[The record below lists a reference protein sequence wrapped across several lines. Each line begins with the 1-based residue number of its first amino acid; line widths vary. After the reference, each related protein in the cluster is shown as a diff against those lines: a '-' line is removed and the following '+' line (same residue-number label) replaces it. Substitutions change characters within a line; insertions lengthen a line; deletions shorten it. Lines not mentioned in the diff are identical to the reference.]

1 MTFGSPTFA
10 LDEILLSC
18 LLLLLTGLTGFD
30 WVLVALSGAAQVP
43 AIRLP
48 RYPLLQVLVGAIC
61 VADSTILLSCPHIP
75 LC

>member
-1 MTFGSPTFA
+1 MTFGLPTFA

-48 RYPLLQVLVGAIC
+48 RYPLLQVYL
-61 VADSTILLSCPHIP
+61 
-75 LC
+75 